1 MPLFTRRRLQSML
14 DDLSERT
21 DPSKLVGVRS
31 RIENKRVEQ
40 ALPAEMELGV
50 LWALSRLGE
59 LEVEPEWFGTRQ
71 PDAYTE
77 SLFAGMPCAVEVTAI
92 SDARLSQEDEM
103 RRIAAQLCEFA
114 NSARK
119 GSGRHLHFTFG
130 VESGYTAQG
139 YVRRRKIDPDFTPND
154 ETKATLRSWLL
165 EAAPRS
171 PVTITQGNTHL
182 VVQWHA
188 GRQSKLYNFFSSMPA
203 EAYDL
208 EDNPLFDALAE
219 KKKQLSIPSF
229 EGLRCV
235 LVADAGSRMLR
246 DLNPSMRSPGSVS
259 GRQVIRHFL
268 QKADGAIDAVIVL
281 TPGRKPYAYGLQT
294 MNERRPWR
302 ADLFVRPGL
311 TLDRRGIDALVSHL
325 PRPRFEGYQARSLQL
340 QAAYKYDAR
349 GWYLGTTMTSTRTAM
364 TIKVSAR
371 AVLDLLAGRITV
383 EQFQHFTGL
392 EHKPNQPNIFAH
404 RLSQGDTLADIE
416 IEPGGL
422 DQDDDWLVVHFKH
435 DPAAAP
441 LTVQQ
446 LERRGDST

>member
-1 MPLFTRRRLQSML
+1 MPLFTRRRLQNML
-14 DDLSERT
+14 DELSERAE
-21 DPSKLVGVRS
+21 PSKLVDIRS
-31 RIENKRVEQ
+31 RLESKRVDQ

-50 LWALSRLGE
+50 LWALSKLGE

-114 NSARK
+114 NSARR
-119 GSGRHLHFTFG
+119 GCGRHLHFTFG

-139 YVRRRKIDPDFTPND
+139 YVRRRKIDPDFMPND
-154 ETKATLRSWLL
+154 ETKATLRSWLQ
-165 EAAPRS
+165 ESAPR
-171 PVTITQGNTHL
+171 PPLTIEQGNTHL
-182 VVQWHA
+182 VVQWHEE
-188 GRQSKLYNFFSSMPA
+188 RQSRMYNFFSSMPA

-219 KKKQLSIPSF
+219 KKRQLSIPTF

-235 LVADAGSRMLR
+235 LVADAGARMLR
-246 DLNPSMRSPGSVS
+246 DLNPTMRSPRAVS
-259 GRQVIRHFL
+259 GSQVITHFL
-268 QKADGAIDAVIVL
+268 QKADGAIDAVMVL
-281 TPGRKPYAYGLQT
+281 APGRMPNAFGRQT
-294 MNERRPWR
+294 MSGRRPWR
-302 ADLFVRPGL
+302 AELFTRPGL
-311 TLDRRGIDALVSHL
+311 TLDRRGIDALVGHL

-340 QAAYKYDAR
+340 QAAYKPDAR

-371 AVLDLLAGRITV
+371 ALLDLLAGRITV

-404 RLSQGDTLADIE
+404 RLSQGDTLAEIRIE
-416 IEPGGL
+416 SGGT
-422 DQDDDWLVVHFKH
+422 DEDDDWLVVHFKH

-441 LTVQQ
+441 LTLRP
-446 LERRGDST
+446 LERRGDPT